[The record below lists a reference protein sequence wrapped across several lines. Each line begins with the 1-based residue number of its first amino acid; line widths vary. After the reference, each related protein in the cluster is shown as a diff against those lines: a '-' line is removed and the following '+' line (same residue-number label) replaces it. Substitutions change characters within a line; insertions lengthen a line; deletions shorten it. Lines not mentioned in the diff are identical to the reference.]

1 MSFSPKFISDILS
14 TVADK
19 WLPDDVNDGHLDY
32 FFFLLAGLMLLN
44 LLIYIPIAYFY
55 KYAPAKQVTN
65 DPEVVTFDRPL
76 PEVKDG
82 EGVIV
87 SEQAQADLHL
97 KRLQR
102 DNDFQLW

>member
-1 MSFSPKFISDILS
+1 MAPTYLTCKYLCCYADEWLPSDI
-14 TVADK
+14 
-19 WLPDDVNDGHLDY
+19 NDGHLDY

-44 LLIYIPIAYFY
+44 LLIYIPVAYCY
-55 KYAPAKQVTN
+55 KYVPQKEVAT
-65 DPEVVTFDRPL
+65 DPEVVTFERPL

-97 KRLQR
+97 RSLKT
-102 DNDFQLW
+102 DNDFNL